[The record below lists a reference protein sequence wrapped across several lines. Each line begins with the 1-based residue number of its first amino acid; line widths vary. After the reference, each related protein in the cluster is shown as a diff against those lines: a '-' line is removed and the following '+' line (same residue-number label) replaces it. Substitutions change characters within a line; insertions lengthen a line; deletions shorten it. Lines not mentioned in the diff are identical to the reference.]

1 MAAANGHYLVYA
13 DGACIGNPGPGGWGV
28 VIVEPD
34 GRERELNGAAAHTT
48 NNKMELTAA
57 IEGLRHV
64 ESGARVVLRSDSQY
78 VINTM
83 KLGWKRNKN
92 RDLWEQLDL
101 EAQLRDVAFEWVR
114 GHADDPLNNRADEL
128 ANMGA
133 RGEIAGA
140 PRGNASAGAMARAG
154 SAGAAARKLEAILGP
169 GESIRRCAGC
179 GREFVSSPAS
189 DSYCSLAECQL
200 IARR

>member
-1 MAAANGHYLVYA
+1 VTAGNGHYLVYA

-28 VIVEPD
+28 VIIEPG
-34 GRERELNGAAAHTT
+34 GRRRELHGAAAHTT

-57 IEGLRHV
+57 IQGLRHV

-92 RDLWEQLDL
+92 LDLWEQLDH
-101 EAQLRDVAFEWVR
+101 EAQLRDVEFEWVR
-114 GHADDPLNNRADEL
+114 GHADDALNNRADEL

-133 RGEIAGA
+133 RGQIAGD
-140 PRGNASAGAMARAG
+140 SARRLDAMLR
-154 SAGAAARKLEAILGP
+154 P
-169 GESIRRCAGC
+169 GESLMRCAGC
-179 GREFVSSPAS
+179 GREFVSSPAGE
-189 DSYCSLAECQL
+189 SYCSLAECQL